1 MSFTVY
7 LQDELARR
15 RGRNRRYSIRAFAQ
29 ALGTDHSSLSQVLRG
44 RRRLTDAAAG
54 RYARALGL
62 DDGQASL
69 LIELSAFDRCLLA
82 AIRQTGA
89 TSTPALARAVSA
101 TVDEVNVSLQ
111 RLLRLSMLDM
121 RGGRWLVSEETTV

>member
-29 ALGTDHSSLSQVLRG
+29 ALGTDHSSLSQILRG
-44 RRRLTDAAAG
+44 KRRLTDTAAG

-62 DDGQASL
+62 DDGQANL
-69 LIELSAFDRCLLA
+69 LLELSAFDRRLLA
-82 AIRQTGA
+82 AIRRSGA
-89 TSTPALARAVSA
+89 TSTPTLAEAISA

-111 RLLRLSMLDM
+111 RLLRLSLLEL
-121 RGGRWLVSEETTV
+121 RAGRWIVSQEMMD